1 MVRTLVILTCDLWRQ
16 AVRSLDVGEYQMFWQ
31 FVGDVGMGDRVGSR
45 RLMGLVGDLLELNE
59 SLGRDD
65 EDSPGCSNI
74 SAVDLALA
82 DLESS
87 SVSAVDLAL
96 ADMEIGTGCSKF
108 SAVDLALAELA
119 CCVDE

>member
-1 MVRTLVILTCDLWRQ
+1 
-16 AVRSLDVGEYQMFWQ
+16 
-31 FVGDVGMGDRVGSR
+31 MGDRVGSG
-45 RLMGLVGDLLELNE
+45 RLMELVGDLFELDE
-59 SLGRDD
+59 SLRGED
-65 EDSPGCSNI
+65 ENSPGCSNI

-96 ADMEIGTGCSKF
+96 ADMEISTGCSKF

-119 CCVDE
+119 CCLDE